1 MRKESVILIP
11 AYDPPDNLI
20 MYVAD
25 LMEAGYEDII
35 VVDDGSRDDKQYIFD
50 TLEDGG
56 CRVLHHDKNRGKG
69 VAIKSGLF
77 YYTGKYSGHADG
89 VITVNSDGVDVVE
102 DIDRIAEIL
111 HRQKLEGR
119 SNLVKGVRDFE
130 SPHITGAS
138 IRANI
143 LMTMIFRWIFGARVR
158 DVLCGLRGIPD
169 ACVQKCLTFPEKT
182 YAYDCALLI
191 GFIKD
196 GVEEVP
202 VRIPPQNPEAET
214 HFRKVEHTF
223 LINVVLWRKLII
235 FGGTSIIAAVVDIFL
250 FWYLTKYV
258 LTGVRYPIIV
268 GTVIARIIS
277 ATLNYNLS
285 RKLVFKTNES
295 KRKSFSQFFA
305 LTAVQC
311 AISAMSVHFL
321 EMLIDGAAVPI
332 KIVIDLFLFFVAY
345 KIQDKFIFVSKK

>member
-1 MRKESVILIP
+1 MKKESVILIP

-89 VITVNSDGVDVVE
+89 VITVNSDGVDLVE

-196 GVEEVP
+196 GIEEVP

-235 FGGTSIIAAVVDIFL
+235 FGGT
-250 FWYLTKYV
+250 
-258 LTGVRYPIIV
+258 
-268 GTVIARIIS
+268 
-277 ATLNYNLS
+277 
-285 RKLVFKTNES
+285 
-295 KRKSFSQFFA
+295 
-305 LTAVQC
+305 
-311 AISAMSVHFL
+311 
-321 EMLIDGAAVPI
+321 
-332 KIVIDLFLFFVAY
+332 
-345 KIQDKFIFVSKK
+345 

>member
-1 MRKESVILIP
+1 M
-11 AYDPPDNLI
+11 
-20 MYVAD
+20 
-25 LMEAGYEDII
+25 
-35 VVDDGSRDDKQYIFD
+35 
-50 TLEDGG
+50 
-56 CRVLHHDKNRGKG
+56 
-69 VAIKSGLF
+69 
-77 YYTGKYSGHADG
+77 
-89 VITVNSDGVDVVE
+89 
-102 DIDRIAEIL
+102 
-111 HRQKLEGR
+111 
-119 SNLVKGVRDFE
+119 
-130 SPHITGAS
+130 
-138 IRANI
+138 
-143 LMTMIFRWIFGARVR
+143 
-158 DVLCGLRGIPD
+158 
-169 ACVQKCLTFPEKT
+169 
-182 YAYDCALLI
+182 
-191 GFIKD
+191 
-196 GVEEVP
+196 
-202 VRIPPQNPEAET
+202 
-214 HFRKVEHTF
+214 
-223 LINVVLWRKLII
+223 VLWRKLII